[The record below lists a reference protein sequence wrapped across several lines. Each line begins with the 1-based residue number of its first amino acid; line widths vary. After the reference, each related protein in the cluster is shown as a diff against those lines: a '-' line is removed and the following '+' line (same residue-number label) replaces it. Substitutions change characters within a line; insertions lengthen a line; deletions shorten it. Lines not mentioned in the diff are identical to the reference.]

1 MASSVNHKKSVVRDL
16 KNLDKGE
23 AKRVVEKLERGLKKD
38 PDAGEQLKGKFAGLS
53 RLRVGDY
60 RVIYTRTKNGVLIL
74 LIAHRKDVYKKLER
88 GAF

>member
-1 MASSVNHKKSVVRDL
+1 LAYSIQYKRSVARDL
-16 KNLDKGE
+16 KNLDKAD
-23 AKRVVEKLERGLKKD
+23 AKRVLDRLEKELKND

-60 RVIYTRTKNGVLIL
+60 RVVYTRTKDGVLIL

-88 GAF
+88 GG

>member
-1 MASSVNHKKSVVRDL
+1 MAYSFHYKKSVARDL

-23 AKRVVEKLERGLKKD
+23 AKKVIDRLEKEIKKD
-38 PDAGEQLKGKFAGLS
+38 PDAGEQLKGKFAGLC

-60 RVIYTRTKNGVLIL
+60 RVVYIRTKDGVLVL

-88 GAF
+88 GG

>member
-1 MASSVNHKKSVVRDL
+1 MAYSIHYKKSVARDL

-23 AKRVVEKLERGLKKD
+23 AKKVIDRLERDLRKD
-38 PDAGEQLKGKFAGLS
+38 PDAGEQLKGKFAGLC

-60 RVIYTRTKNGVLIL
+60 RVVYTRTKDGVLVL

-88 GAF
+88 GS